1 LFGTLFYFALILEGT
16 KDSKHTESPEQIQRL
31 IDWNADVLLKLL
43 EQIVAKR
50 EAAGKA
56 GWDDEPELEAKE
68 TIFDEVVEV
77 IDLPRFDGHTGKK
90 SIDVAPQVA
99 QQLKDFV
106 AAIGSAYRRNAFH
119 CLQHA
124 SHVTMAVTKLI
135 SRIEVLDFYAENQEV
150 DDAPEVSELIA
161 AHLHNHTYGITSD
174 PLTQFAVVL
183 SALIH
188 AVDHRGISNEDLA
201 KEEPDVVAQ
210 YKGKS
215 ITEQRSLDKAWK
227 KLMEPQFENL
237 RRCIYADKAEK
248 QRFRQ
253 VVVNSVLATDIDDE
267 ELQALRMSRW
277 ENTFRPNSVDS
288 SEESIN
294 RKATIVI
301 ECLMQS
307 SDVFH
312 TMQVSLL
319 HVL

>member
-1 LFGTLFYFALILEGT
+1 MNSILFRSNILEGT
-16 KDSKHTESPEQIQRL
+16 KDSKHTEPPEQIQRL
-31 IDWNADVLLKLL
+31 IDWNAELLLKLL
-43 EQIVAKR
+43 EQIVTKR
-50 EAAGKA
+50 QTAGKA

-77 IDLPRFDGHTGKK
+77 INLPGFDGYTGKK
-90 SIDVAPQVA
+90 SIDVAPQVV
-99 QQLKDFV
+99 QQLKEFV
-106 AAIGSAYRRNAFH
+106 AAIGSAYRSNAFH

-135 SRIEVLDFYAENQEV
+135 SRIEVSDFDAANQEA
-150 DDAPEVSELIA
+150 DDEPEVTELIA
-161 AHLHNHTYGITSD
+161 THLHKHTFGITSD

-201 KEEPDVVAQ
+201 KEEPGVVAQ

-253 VVVNSVLATDIDDE
+253 VVVNSVLATDIYDE

-277 ENTFRPNSVDS
+277 KKTFGSNSVDS
-288 SEESIN
+288 SEESMN

-319 HVL
+319 HIL

>member
-1 LFGTLFYFALILEGT
+1 
-16 KDSKHTESPEQIQRL
+16 L

-43 EQIVAKR
+43 KQIVTKR
-50 EAAGKA
+50 EIAGKA
-56 GWDDEPELEAKE
+56 GWDDEPELETKE

-77 IDLPRFDGHTGKK
+77 INLPGFDGYTGNK
-90 SIDVAPQVA
+90 SLDVDPQVV
-99 QQLKDFV
+99 QQLKEFV
-106 AAIGSAYRRNAFH
+106 AAIGSAYRSNAFH
-119 CLQHA
+119 CLRHA

-135 SRIEVLDFYAENQEV
+135 SRIEVSDFDATNQET
-150 DDAPEVSELIA
+150 DDDPEVTELIA
-161 AHLHNHTYGITSD
+161 THLHKYTYGITSD
-174 PLTQFAVVL
+174 PLAQFAVVL

-201 KEEPDVVAQ
+201 KEEPDVVAR

-277 ENTFRPNSVDS
+277 KKTFGSNSVDY

-312 TMQVSLL
+312 TMQVSLV
-319 HVL
+319 HVHE

>member
-1 LFGTLFYFALILEGT
+1 
-16 KDSKHTESPEQIQRL
+16 
-31 IDWNADVLLKLL
+31 
-43 EQIVAKR
+43 
-50 EAAGKA
+50 
-56 GWDDEPELEAKE
+56 
-68 TIFDEVVEV
+68 
-77 IDLPRFDGHTGKK
+77 
-90 SIDVAPQVA
+90 VAPQVA
-99 QQLKDFV
+99 QQLKEFV
-106 AAIGSAYRRNAFH
+106 AAIGSAYRSNAFH

-135 SRIEVLDFYAENQEV
+135 SRIEVSDFHAAENQEV
-150 DDAPEVSELIA
+150 DDAPQEAEVTERIA
-161 AHLHNHTYGITSD
+161 THLHNHTYGITSD

-201 KEEPDVVAQ
+201 KEEPDAVAQ

-248 QRFRQ
+248 KRFRQ
-253 VVVNSVLATDIDDE
+253 VVVNAVLATDIDDE

-277 ENTFRPNSVDS
+277 EKTFGSNSIDS
-288 SEESIN
+288 SEKSMN
-294 RKATIVI
+294 QKATIVI